1 MLNQEKQQATLIPP
15 EIGDSLHRFQQAFS
29 DENAVAFLM
38 MRFVKGR
45 PHQKITETI
54 KRTCADIG
62 ITVLRVDDREF
73 HSDLYWNIMTYCHG
87 CTFGIAVYERIETES
102 FNPNISYEVGYL
114 HALRKPVCI
123 LKDETLLALHADL
136 IGKLYR
142 PFDPHDPK
150 STIPPVLNKW
160 LGDNGFLTD
169 GTVSRRQSRWS
180 RRSVYPYIDVRD
192 INLVDTRILQR
203 LIQGRTRK
211 EIANELGV
219 TMRRVYGVFVRH
231 RNILEAP

>member
-1 MLNQEKQQATLIPP
+1 VLDKEKQPDILIPP

-29 DENAVAFLM
+29 NENAVAFLM
-38 MRFVKGR
+38 MRFVEGR
-45 PHQKITETI
+45 PHKKITDTI

-62 ITVLRVDDREF
+62 ITVLRADDREF

-87 CTFGIAVYERIETES
+87 CALGIAVYERIETES

-123 LKDETLLALHADL
+123 LKDKTLRALHADL

-142 PFDPHDPK
+142 PFDPHNPE
-150 STIPPVLNKW
+150 STIPPVLKNW
-160 LGDNGFLTD
+160 LDDNGLLTG
-169 GTVSRRQSRWS
+169 GTVSRRQSHWS
-180 RRSVYPYIDVRD
+180 RHSVYPYLHVRD
-192 INLVDTRILQR
+192 INLIDTRILQR

-219 TMRRVYGVFVRH
+219 TMRRVYSVFVRH
-231 RNILEAP
+231 RDILEAP